1 LKTSRRGAG
10 LAFVAKLAL
19 FLVPL
24 LLVLGWFEVQFARH
38 PEELRKKHDAWIAAS
53 NSTRILVLGS
63 SHALFGVRCQA
74 FAKPAFNLGWVSQTL
89 YYDSALLSRSLAR
102 MPHLE
107 TVVQTVSYFTLEE
120 EMDDARETSRAWAY
134 GRIYGITPLPGVP
147 RLDSRRF
154 SRFAAQGNWRT
165 VLWAAHGFSHRDDL
179 VRVQA
184 DGWGDP
190 IAPHSAR
197 AQDTAFARERMAEW
211 RSTMFP
217 SKRQGELRRLGNMA
231 RLARSHGVRLVLV
244 TTPVLPA
251 LRALES
257 PATREWMRHSLDS
270 LARREGISWFDL
282 EADARFHPDDFADM
296 DHLGPQGAWRF
307 TSVLD
312 SLMRTS
318 PARR

>member
-1 LKTSRRGAG
+1 M
-10 LAFVAKLAL
+10 AKVAL

-24 LLVLGWFEVQFARH
+24 LLVLGWFEVQLARH

-53 NSTRILVLGS
+53 KSTRILVLGS

-74 FAKPAFNLGWVSQTL
+74 FSKPAFSLGWVSQTL

-120 EMDDARETSRAWAY
+120 EMDDAREISRAWAY
-134 GRIYGITPLPGVP
+134 ARIYGITPLPGVP

-165 VLWAAHGFSHRDDL
+165 VLWAAHGFDHRDDL

-190 IAPHSAR
+190 IAPHSIR
-197 AQDTAFARERMAEW
+197 VQDTAFARERMAEW
-211 RSTMFP
+211 KSTMFP
-217 SKRQGELRRLGNMA
+217 SKRQGQLRRLGSMA

-257 PATREWMRHSLDS
+257 PAKREWMRRSLDS
-270 LARREGISWFDL
+270 LARCEGISWFDL
-282 EADARFHPDDFADM
+282 ETDARFHPDDFADM

-307 TSVLD
+307 TSELD
-312 SLMRTS
+312 SLMRAS
-318 PARR
+318 PTRR